1 MVKVFTT
8 NKNGKIELTEKELK
22 TLLDEVYWE
31 GYRDNCHSWT
41 YSTPT
46 AKTYPYWY
54 GTSTPVTNITSKDIT
69 ISTSKDSML
78 NGTVTLDTS
87 KMANSIYVGKD

>member
-31 GYRDNCHSWT
+31 GYRDNSHSWT
-41 YSTPT
+41 YSTP
-46 AKTYPYWY
+46 KTYPYWY

-87 KMANSIYVGKD
+87 KMANSVYVGKD